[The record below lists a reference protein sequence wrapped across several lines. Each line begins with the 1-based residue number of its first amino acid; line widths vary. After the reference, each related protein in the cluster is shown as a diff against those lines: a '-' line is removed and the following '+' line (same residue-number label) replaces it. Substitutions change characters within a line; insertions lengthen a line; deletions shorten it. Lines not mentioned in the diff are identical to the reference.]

1 MVTEVQKDEKSLQEQ
16 TKVGEISQKVID
28 TFGLSVALGTPI
40 FCGPGNIL
48 HMKSEHPLDFEK
60 YNDKINEI
68 ISTPDFI
75 CKHPKKTSVEYVKVF
90 KNNKDDHVLVAVR
103 ASGNGVMFARTLF
116 VMDPKKVQAYQLK
129 DAFKP
134 Y

>member
-1 MVTEVQKDEKSLQEQ
+1 MVTVAQKEGKSLQGQ
-16 TKVGEISQKVID
+16 PKVGEISQKVID
-28 TFGLSVALGTPI
+28 TFGLSVAVGTPI
-40 FCGPGNIL
+40 FCGPDNIA

-60 YNDKINEI
+60 YNDKLNEI

-90 KNNKDDHVLVAVR
+90 KNIKDEYVLVAVR
-103 ASGNGVMFARTLF
+103 ASGSGVMFARTLF
-116 VMDPKKVQAYQLK
+116 VMDPKKVRAYKLK